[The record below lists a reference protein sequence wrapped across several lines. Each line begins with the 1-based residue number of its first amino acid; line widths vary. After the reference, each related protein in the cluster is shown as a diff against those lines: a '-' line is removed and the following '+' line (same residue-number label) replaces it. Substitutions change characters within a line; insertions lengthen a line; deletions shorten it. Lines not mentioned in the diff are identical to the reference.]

1 MISEMQRVIAF
12 VFKRS
17 GKKEMSFSELYL
29 TLSMDLNW
37 FTPGE
42 AQNFIKHAIKNKV
55 LMENKELLKPNF
67 DITAVT
73 TPVGFHPSKKIFE
86 KQIGQKK
93 EEENPGL
100 ELKAQD
106 VLEKIVHRIS
116 VETQLNEKEIFQK
129 IKNVEKEKNVTPEVA
144 ALLIGKKYDLS
155 FEGLLD
161 QIEEELFS

>member
-1 MISEMQRVIAF
+1 MISEMQLVIAF

-86 KQIGQKK
+86 KQTGQKK
-93 EEENPGL
+93 EEPPGL

-116 VETQLNEKEIFQK
+116 VETQLIEKEIFQK

-144 ALLIGKKYDLS
+144 ALLIGKKHDLS
-155 FEGLLD
+155 FEDLLD